1 VQRTGE
7 SRAEPAV
14 SWLRL
19 LEPDGA
25 VHTADHPAAKRLCL
39 SQAGLRSRPA
49 GSLSASA
56 RQRRAGVSQHSG
68 FTVPVGATA
77 AAALPLPAR
86 EADVDRRLDLI
97 AGRTRERAIRRAGG
111 RLKAR
116 QILLFAV
123 G

>member
-1 VQRTGE
+1 
-7 SRAEPAV
+7 
-14 SWLRL
+14 
-19 LEPDGA
+19 
-25 VHTADHPAAKRLCL
+25 
-39 SQAGLRSRPA
+39 RSRPA